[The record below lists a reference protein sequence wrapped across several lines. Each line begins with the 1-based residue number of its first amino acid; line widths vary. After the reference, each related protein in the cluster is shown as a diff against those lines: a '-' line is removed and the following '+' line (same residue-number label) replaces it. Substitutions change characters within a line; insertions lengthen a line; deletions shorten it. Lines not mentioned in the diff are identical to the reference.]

1 MKFWRESN
9 AKCANIKSPPP
20 LRRLTTPQ
28 PLPQGEG
35 LFYSPPPKCERG
47 IKGVGCPSLRDFA
60 IDSANLYQNRRIC
73 EILSLRDF
81 ATAKSWQ
88 SINLRYLG
96 DSKAIFC

>member
-9 AKCANIKSPPP
+9 AKCANQKSPPP
-20 LRRLTTPQ
+20 LRRLTPPQ

-35 LFYSPPPKCERG
+35 LFYSPPPVRRG
-47 IKGVGCPSLRDFA
+47 IKGVGCPSLRDSA